1 MTIEITPQQRGL
13 IMSAIRQEVRVLR
26 EIKERMDA
34 LELNCDNTNK
44 RIEEYLDLMH
54 DLSKF
59 KYERDSN

>member
-1 MTIEITPQQRGL
+1 MTIDITPQQRGL

-44 RIEEYLDLMH
+44 RIEGI
-54 DLSKF
+54 
-59 KYERDSN
+59 